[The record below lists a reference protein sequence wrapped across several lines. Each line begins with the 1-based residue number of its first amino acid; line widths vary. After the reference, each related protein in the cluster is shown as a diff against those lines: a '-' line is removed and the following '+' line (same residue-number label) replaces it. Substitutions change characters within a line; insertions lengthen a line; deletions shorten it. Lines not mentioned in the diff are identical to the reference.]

1 MTQKTGISLAA
12 ACASLRVAA
21 VLAGAAVLAAAC
33 GGNAPN
39 AAATSPATPSAAVK
53 PVVVASLKCHAS
65 VTRPDVAQ
73 NAKVGIKVRTVAHA
87 KLVAIYDRS
96 LVAGKPTGVASARG
110 RRTLWFRTTG
120 AKPGSRI
127 FIDVSVSRDDQA
139 GACHASFRLRPR
151 TAVAA
156 APTTQPTRA
165 ARPSPSASPDPTHAA
180 CFPVSDEDTCYQPGE
195 FCRDSDHGASGVA
208 GDGESIRC
216 EDNDGWR
223 WEPV

>member
-1 MTQKTGISLAA
+1 MTHKTGISLAPA
-12 ACASLRVAA
+12 VASLRVAA
-21 VLAGAAVLAAAC
+21 VLAGVAVLAAAC
-33 GGNAPN
+33 GGNTPN
-39 AAATSPATPSAAVK
+39 AAATSPDTPSVAVT

-65 VTRPDVAQ
+65 ATRPEVAQ
-73 NAKVGIKVRTVAHA
+73 DATVGIKVRTVAHA
-87 KLVAIYDRS
+87 KLVAIYDKS
-96 LVAGKPTGVASARG
+96 LVTGKPTAQASARG

-127 FIDVSVSRDDQA
+127 FIDVSVSRHDRA
-139 GACHASFRLRPR
+139 GACHTSFRLRPR
-151 TAVAA
+151 AAVAV
-156 APTTQPTRA
+156 APTPRPTRPA
-165 ARPSPSASPDPTHAA
+165 MPPTSPPPTHAA